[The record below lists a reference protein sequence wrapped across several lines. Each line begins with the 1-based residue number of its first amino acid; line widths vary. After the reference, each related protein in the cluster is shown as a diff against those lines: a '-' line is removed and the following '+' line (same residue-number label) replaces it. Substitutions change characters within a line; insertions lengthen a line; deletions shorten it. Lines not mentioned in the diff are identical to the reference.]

1 MKLVFIKGT
10 QASTFH
16 VLSHLPE
23 PSSKVG
29 ITIINFY
36 HEENEAKKGKSLPQ
50 GSQLVG
56 KGVEI

>member
-16 VLSHLPE
+16 GLSHLPE
-23 PSSKVG
+23 PSSKVD

-36 HEENEAKKGKSLPQ
+36 HEENEAKKGKSLAQ
-50 GSQLVG
+50 GSQLVA